1 MTSPPLT
8 DTIHAMHNNPE
19 VNLHLLNSLRH
30 NFEMLNIFRT
40 VDGSALRPAI
50 GEEMKKFNDG
60 LGILADGKF
69 SEFTEW
75 FIANTSPSTQ
85 EILSNAI
92 GEGMASDLQ
101 SE

>member
-1 MTSPPLT
+1 
-8 DTIHAMHNNPE
+8 MHTTPE

-30 NFEMLNIFRT
+30 NFEMLNIFKT
-40 VDGSALRPAI
+40 VDGSALRSAV

-69 SEFTEW
+69 AEFTEW
-75 FIANTSPSTQ
+75 FMANTSPFTQ

-92 GEGMASDLQ
+92 SEGMPPDLQ
-101 SE
+101 PE